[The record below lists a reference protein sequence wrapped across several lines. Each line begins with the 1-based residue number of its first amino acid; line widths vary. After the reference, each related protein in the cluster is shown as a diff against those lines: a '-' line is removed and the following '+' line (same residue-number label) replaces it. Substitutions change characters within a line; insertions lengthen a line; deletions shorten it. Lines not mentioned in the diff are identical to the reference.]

1 MEGNFFIFNF
11 KTIMNRNISRVIK
24 IVVFIFIVA
33 IIDKGLGHILSKLYF
48 SQKEGEIHSLNYV
61 LSDCNADI
69 LIFGNSRAQHHYDSH
84 IISAAL
90 NMSCYNAGEDGGH
103 CIIFPYA
110 QIKIITERYSPKI
123 IILEFSGINNFPGA
137 YDRLSILLPYY
148 KEYPEI
154 RSLIQLRS
162 RFERIKLMSSIYPFN
177 SDVIDIL
184 RFHTNIPEDFNGYI
198 PLKKTLNVD
207 LLKPEPEVVR
217 QSEIRTQV
225 ADTNMV
231 NALENIIH
239 TCKRK
244 NISLF
249 IITSPN
255 FHSVNEKQGPL
266 SPGTELAQ
274 AIIRRNQVNYFD
286 FSFDPVFAGHPEL
299 FADEVHLNE
308 EGATI
313 FSNMVTDSIRKT
325 VGTYAKMKPN

>member
-1 MEGNFFIFNF
+1 
-11 KTIMNRNISRVIK
+11 MNRNISRVIK

-33 IIDKGLGHILSKLYF
+33 ITDKGLGHILSKLYF
-48 SQKEGEIHSLNYV
+48 NQKESEIHSLNYG
-61 LSDCNADI
+61 LSECNADV
-69 LIFGNSRAQHHYDSH
+69 LIFGNSRAQHHYDSR

-123 IILEFSGINNFPGA
+123 IILEFSGVFNYPGA

-162 RFERIKLMSSIYPFN
+162 RFERIKLISSIYPFN
-177 SDVIDIL
+177 SNVIDII
-184 RFHTNIPEDFNGYI
+184 RFHTNIPEDFDGYI
-198 PLKKTLNVD
+198 PLKKMLNID
-207 LLKPEPEVVR
+207 LLKPEPEIVR
-217 QSEIRTQV
+217 KSEIKTQV

-231 NALENIIH
+231 NALENIIRI
-239 TCKRK
+239 CKRK

-249 IITSPN
+249 IIISPT

-266 SPGTELAQ
+266 SPAAELALD
-274 AIIRRNQVNYFD
+274 IIHRNQVNYLD
-286 FSFDPVFAGHPEL
+286 FSSDPVFAGHSEW
-299 FADEVHLNE
+299 FADIFHLNE
-308 EGATI
+308 EGAKV
-313 FSNMVTDSIRKT
+313 FSNMVTDSITKT